1 VSVLSPGKP
10 PCIYVSGL
18 SPGKPP
24 CIYVSGLSMLFL
36 FQQLFTVLRNCF
48 DGITFLFSVFYFNAS
63 RSKTAHMIA

>member
-1 VSVLSPGKP
+1 
-10 PCIYVSGL
+10 
-18 SPGKPP
+18 
-24 CIYVSGLSMLFL
+24 VSGLSMLFL